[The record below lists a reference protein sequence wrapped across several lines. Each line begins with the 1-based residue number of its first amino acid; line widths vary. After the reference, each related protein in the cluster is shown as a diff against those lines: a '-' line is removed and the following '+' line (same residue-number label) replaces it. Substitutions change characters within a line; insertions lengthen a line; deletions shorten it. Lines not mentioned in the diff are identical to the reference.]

1 MITATHAQIIA
12 TEHTTTRTQQNILP
26 HRNSAR
32 MKRPLESINSNS
44 DPLKSKRARITI
56 EIPAL
61 SKSQIVSPRKSSIA
75 VKRPQV
81 SSPKPTTAAA
91 VVTTT
96 QNDAPPPQPAPP
108 PPPPAAAAAPARTAA
123 NSQKSLTNHQKK
135 LSNGIKHELDRLR
148 PNLADADQAKEQGRK
163 LRSQEA
169 TRFKSEL
176 SAYFPDYDEVI
187 GNDEKEHRT

>member
-12 TEHTTTRTQQNILP
+12 TEHTATRTQQNILP

-61 SKSQIVSPRKSSIA
+61 SKTQIVSPRKSSIA

-81 SSPKPTTAAA
+81 SSPKPTTAA
-91 VVTTT
+91 VVTT
-96 QNDAPPPQPAPP
+96 QNDAPPPQPAL
-108 PPPPAAAAAPARTAA
+108 PARPAPAKTAA

-135 LSNGIKHELDRLR
+135 LFNGIKHELDRLQ
-148 PNLADADQAKEQGRK
+148 PNLVDADQAKEQGRK